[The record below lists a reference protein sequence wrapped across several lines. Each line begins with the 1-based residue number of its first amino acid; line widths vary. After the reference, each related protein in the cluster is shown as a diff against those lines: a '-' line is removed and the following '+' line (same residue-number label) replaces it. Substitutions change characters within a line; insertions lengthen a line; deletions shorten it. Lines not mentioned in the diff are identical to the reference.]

1 MRYLL
6 DTNICV
12 YFLKQNAKIV
22 GQRPTAYAVTRSVTA
37 KRRGLVG
44 DYATDKPVE

>member
-22 GQRPTAYAVTRSVTA
+22 DKVASFSADDNSRPAAAIPS
-37 KRRGLVG
+37 
-44 DYATDKPVE
+44 